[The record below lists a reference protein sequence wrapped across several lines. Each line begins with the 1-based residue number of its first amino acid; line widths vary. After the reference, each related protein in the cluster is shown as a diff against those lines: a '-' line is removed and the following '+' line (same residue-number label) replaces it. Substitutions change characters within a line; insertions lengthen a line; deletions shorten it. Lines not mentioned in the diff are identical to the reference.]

1 MVNLGQLIGTNYT
14 LDKKSIP
21 SKVFFN
27 HFYAIDRHISTGIA
41 SLNFKTIDY
50 FNNLITRNLKFDLAK
65 VKKLLHNAWST
76 EFAISLSAEIDN
88 DDFYKNSMHWNFPQA
103 YYSVYLAMTAFHET
117 QGVANDQHEKSI
129 KIFGNSAK
137 DDHYPKAISFYSK
150 GEHEDFKFCNLPD
163 AEGFKGSFTGL
174 SAITTIAEEQT
185 QIAKF
190 LNSTRVK
197 NAEAKRER
205 LKEQKDKKF
214 FSKKGEFKKNFK
226 KGDWDLI
233 YRTIPETSVMNLLYR
248 LRIKANY
255 HDVDAFIH
263 ANIDFKTF
271 HKALSSIVYHLNFVH
286 EAYIYKCI
294 GKTEYENI
302 VNSFPV
308 HLCTDLALKR
318 LRKIS
323 AF

>member
-1 MVNLGQLIGTNYT
+1 MVNLGQLVGFGST
-14 LDKKSIP
+14 LDKKTIP

-27 HFYAIDRHISTGIA
+27 HFSAIDNHISRG
-41 SLNFKTIDY
+41 LNGLKFSEIDY
-50 FNNLITRNLKFDLAK
+50 FNSLKLKNEKFDINK

-103 YYSVYLAMTAFHET
+103 YYSAYLVMTAFHET
-117 QGVANDQHEKSI
+117 QGMANDQHEKSI
-129 KIFGNSAK
+129 KLFGNSAK
-137 DDHYPKAISFYSK
+137 DNHYPKAISFYAK
-150 GEHEDFKFCNLPD
+150 GGFNDFQFCNLPKAGD
-163 AEGFKGSFTGL
+163 FKGAFNGL
-174 SAITTIAEEQT
+174 ASIRTVNDEQT

-190 LNSTRVK
+190 LNSTREK
-197 NAEAKRER
+197 NAEAKRDR

-214 FSKKGEFKKNFK
+214 LNGKREFRKNFK
-226 KGDWDLI
+226 KEHWDMI
-233 YRTIPETSVMNLLYR
+233 YTTIPETSIMNLLYR

-271 HKALSSIVYHLNFVH
+271 HKALSSIVYNLNFVH

-294 GKTEYENI
+294 GKDEYENI
-302 VNSFPV
+302 ISFFPS
-308 HLCTDLALKR
+308 HLCSGLALKR
-318 LRKIS
+318 WEVIKWL
-323 AF
+323 